1 MWHIDKEVESGKRRG
16 GQTEF
21 PTDGLPEM
29 GN

>member
-1 MWHIDKEVESGKRRG
+1 MWHIDKEVESGKRCG